1 MKNDRE
7 DWIVVKGMHE
17 PIISEELFE
26 QAQKALHSRKIQ
38 PRKDSPHHVDPD
50 VFLDCSAAKPAERQ
64 CGNTAHIT
72 GSIFIMYAD
81 AITSRGNSP
90 AQAITSTAM

>member
-26 QAQKALHSRKIQ
+26 LAQKALHSRKIQ
-38 PRKDSPHHVDPD
+38 PRKFALGVG
-50 VFLDCSAAKPAERQ
+50 LLAEGKARVV
-64 CGNTAHIT
+64 ID
-72 GSIFIMYAD
+72 I
-81 AITSRGNSP
+81 
-90 AQAITSTAM
+90 